1 MFRLLLILLYVLTIL
16 SVIFFERKQPN
27 EALMWVLIVSCV
39 PYAGLIFYLAFG
51 STSAIKMTRYF
62 RSKRLRKNMPLL
74 QSQGEENIGTMSG
87 IDADVARFNY
97 HYNDAPLCAY
107 EKAAFYTSGES
118 HYKQLFTD
126 IEAARQSVYLEF
138 YTIQN
143 DRVGQALLSLLTQ
156 KQKQGVEV
164 IVLCDFIANLSTPEA
179 LFRPLKQAGGTVKR
193 LKPYVSHFRSHRKIV
208 TVDGEIGYIG
218 GMNIG
223 VQYANGAK
231 IKTPWRDTQVRF
243 TGDCVHALENE
254 FLLDLSTALNGCLFR
269 QSFSSLRLRE
279 VKLPGQVKNLC
290 QFVTGGV
297 DNDKESIKMCYM
309 SMIRSAQR
317 QIRIQTPYFIPDCSI
332 LDALK
337 TAAASGIKVDIMI
350 PAIKANF
357 FLDPVTNYFAAEMME
372 YGAHVYKYNGYIH
385 AKTMIVDDELCC
397 IGSVNMDMRSLL
409 VDDEICGV
417 FYENGLVQ
425 EYNAIYEEDLQH
437 TKEYVL
443 EEFEKRSIWTKLS
456 ERIFMLFTPLM

>member
-179 LFRPLKQAGGTVKR
+179 LFRPLKQAGGTVK
-193 LKPYVSHFRSHRKIV
+193 S
-208 TVDGEIGYIG
+208 
-218 GMNIG
+218 
-223 VQYANGAK
+223 
-231 IKTPWRDTQVRF
+231 
-243 TGDCVHALENE
+243 
-254 FLLDLSTALNGCLFR
+254 
-269 QSFSSLRLRE
+269 
-279 VKLPGQVKNLC
+279 
-290 QFVTGGV
+290 
-297 DNDKESIKMCYM
+297 
-309 SMIRSAQR
+309 
-317 QIRIQTPYFIPDCSI
+317 
-332 LDALK
+332 
-337 TAAASGIKVDIMI
+337 
-350 PAIKANF
+350 
-357 FLDPVTNYFAAEMME
+357 
-372 YGAHVYKYNGYIH
+372 
-385 AKTMIVDDELCC
+385 
-397 IGSVNMDMRSLL
+397 
-409 VDDEICGV
+409 
-417 FYENGLVQ
+417 
-425 EYNAIYEEDLQH
+425 
-437 TKEYVL
+437 
-443 EEFEKRSIWTKLS
+443 
-456 ERIFMLFTPLM
+456 

>member
-156 KQKQGVEV
+156 KQKQGV
-164 IVLCDFIANLSTPEA
+164 
-179 LFRPLKQAGGTVKR
+179 R
-193 LKPYVSHFRSHRKIV
+193 
-208 TVDGEIGYIG
+208 
-218 GMNIG
+218 
-223 VQYANGAK
+223 
-231 IKTPWRDTQVRF
+231 
-243 TGDCVHALENE
+243 
-254 FLLDLSTALNGCLFR
+254 
-269 QSFSSLRLRE
+269 
-279 VKLPGQVKNLC
+279 
-290 QFVTGGV
+290 
-297 DNDKESIKMCYM
+297 
-309 SMIRSAQR
+309 
-317 QIRIQTPYFIPDCSI
+317 
-332 LDALK
+332 
-337 TAAASGIKVDIMI
+337 
-350 PAIKANF
+350 
-357 FLDPVTNYFAAEMME
+357 
-372 YGAHVYKYNGYIH
+372 
-385 AKTMIVDDELCC
+385 
-397 IGSVNMDMRSLL
+397 
-409 VDDEICGV
+409 
-417 FYENGLVQ
+417 
-425 EYNAIYEEDLQH
+425 
-437 TKEYVL
+437 
-443 EEFEKRSIWTKLS
+443 
-456 ERIFMLFTPLM
+456 